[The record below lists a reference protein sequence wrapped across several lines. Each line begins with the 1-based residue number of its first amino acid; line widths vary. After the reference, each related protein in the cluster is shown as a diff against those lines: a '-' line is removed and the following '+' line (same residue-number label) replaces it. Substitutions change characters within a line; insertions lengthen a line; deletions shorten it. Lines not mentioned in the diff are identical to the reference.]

1 MNTLR
6 AEEAASRTSLDEL
19 RRDCRHHSP
28 RAECAIPRNS
38 TDSVCIRRRRRL
50 SNPIVL
56 AWTDF
61 WMRGRRATSVL
72 GSSRLLLTIRTPSTS
87 GESRSQLGQASCEF
101 GLELFKSFG
110 WLSVQAVSPKSSR
123 TVPWSA
129 SDNFRNCE
137 LLVWSA
143 KALLRCES
151 RTYGAISLRPSVSD
165 VSRPVS
171 ILLIRAHKLC
181 ASDADSERS

>member
-1 MNTLR
+1 MTSEGTEAEFSMNILR

-38 TDSVCIRRRRRL
+38 TDSVCIKRRRRL

-61 WMRGRRATSVL
+61 WMRGRRATRVL
-72 GSSRLLLTIRTPSTS
+72 RSSRLLLTFRAPSTS
-87 GESRSQLGQASCEF
+87 GESRSQLCQASGEF

-110 WLSVQAVSPKSSR
+110 WISVHSVQAVSPKSSR
-123 TVPWSA
+123 TMPWSA
-129 SDNFRNCE
+129 SDSFRNCE
-137 LLVWSA
+137 L
-143 KALLRCES
+143 
-151 RTYGAISLRPSVSD
+151 
-165 VSRPVS
+165 
-171 ILLIRAHKLC
+171 
-181 ASDADSERS
+181 